1 MPIIAV
7 GVALYSVATAAS
19 VGFAALS
26 AFQIIGTVSAV
37 VGAVGAV
44 TKNKTLQ
51 TIGLIGGAVGA
62 VGSFAQA
69 SGWLEGAGL
78 TKTGGDAFNK
88 AFTSGS
94 VFKGS
99 EATGAINQVPDVA
112 GATTDAA
119 IKTTSLPT
127 TPAPVTGELPNTLA
141 NANANISGVTD
152 TLAAG
157 ATLPGATP
165 DAATGLLSSF
175 EKFADKNPMASYAL
189 VSTAGQFAAGL
200 FDPTSEGTVAKN
212 EAEAALLK
220 TQNDVLAQQKAN
232 MAGPLSQFRPSPV
245 APQPVAPQPMQ
256 QVAYAID
263 PLTGK
268 AVAPK
273 PVAQGLINA
282 NTVTGAPA

>member
-69 SGWLEGAGL
+69 SGWLEGTGL
-78 TKTGGDAFNK
+78 TKSGGDAFNK

-99 EATGAINQVPDVA
+99 ETTGTINQ
-112 GATTDAA
+112 GASTVTDAA
-119 IKTTSLPT
+119 SKTTSLPT

-141 NANANISGVTD
+141 TANANASGVTD

-157 ATLPGATP
+157 APLPGATLPGATP
-165 DAATGLLSSF
+165 PADTSLGGSF
-175 EKFADKNPMASYAL
+175 LKFAKDNPMVAYSAIT
-189 VSTAGQFAAGL
+189 TAGTFAAGL
-200 FDPTSEGTVAKN
+200 FDPTSESTIAKT

-245 APQPVAPQPMQ
+245 APQPTQ

-273 PVAQGLINA
+273 PIAQGLINA
-282 NTVTGAPA
+282 NTVTGVPA

>member
-69 SGWLEGAGL
+69 SGMLEGVGL
-78 TKTGGDAFNK
+78 TKSGGDAFNK

-99 EATGAINQVPDVA
+99 ETTGTINQ
-112 GATTDAA
+112 GASTVTDAA
-119 IKTTSLPT
+119 SKTTSLPT

>member
-69 SGWLEGAGL
+69 SGWLEGVSL
-78 TKTGGDAFNK
+78 TKSGGDAFNK
-88 AFTSGS
+88 AFTGGS

-99 EATGAINQVPDVA
+99 EATGTIN
-112 GATTDAA
+112 
-119 IKTTSLPT
+119 
-127 TPAPVTGELPNTLA
+127 
-141 NANANISGVTD
+141 
-152 TLAAG
+152 
-157 ATLPGATP
+157 
-165 DAATGLLSSF
+165 
-175 EKFADKNPMASYAL
+175 
-189 VSTAGQFAAGL
+189 STAGAALPGETANATATRLAQTQGMGAAADYTSGAGAAAGGAGGNAATDTSLGGSFLKFAKDNPMVAYSAITTAGTFAAGL
-200 FDPTSEGTVAKN
+200 FDPTVDSTIARNAADTAESQAK
-212 EAEAALLK
+212 A
-220 TQNDVLAQQKAN
+220 DVLNQQKAN
-232 MAGPLSQFRPSPV
+232 MAGALPRFNLSPL
-245 APQPVAPQPMQ
+245 APQPMPQ
-256 QVAYAID
+256 IAYAID

-273 PVAQGLINA
+273 PIAQGLINA
-282 NTVTGAPA
+282 NTVTGVPA